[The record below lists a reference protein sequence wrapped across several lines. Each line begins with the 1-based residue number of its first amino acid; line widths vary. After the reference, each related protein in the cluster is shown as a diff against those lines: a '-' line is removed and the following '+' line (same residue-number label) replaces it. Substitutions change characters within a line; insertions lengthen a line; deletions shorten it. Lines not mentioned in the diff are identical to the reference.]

1 MSSIILNYH
10 NRSALIGPSLLASD
24 MSNLTDESRR
34 VMNAGC
40 DYLHLDVMDG
50 HFVPNLTFGAP
61 VIGCI
66 RKNIPKGEVIFDVH
80 LMVSEPQ
87 KWVDDMASAGTDIFT
102 FHIEVDIPKGDDD
115 FKPLIRL
122 IKSKGMKVGIA
133 IKPNTKV
140 DTVYPYLD
148 MLDQVL
154 IMTVEPGFGGQKFM
168 NDMMLKVVELRN
180 KCPNIDIQVDGGLSE
195 DTIDIAAKA
204 GANMIVAGSA
214 VFKSNPAKVISIL
227 KRSVEKYGN
236 GKPDELLSP
245 LIN

>member
-1 MSSIILNYH
+1 MSNYH
-10 NRSALIGPSLLASD
+10 NCSAMIGPSLLASD
-24 MSNLTDESRR
+24 MSNLASESRK

-61 VIGCI
+61 IISCI
-66 RKNIPKGEVIFDVH
+66 RKNIPKGEAILDVH

-87 KWVDDMASAGTDIFT
+87 RWVDDMAAAGSDIFT
-102 FHIEVDIPKGDDD
+102 FHIEVDIPNGDDD
-115 FKPLIRL
+115 FKPLIRM

-140 DTVYPYLD
+140 ETVYPYLD

-154 IMTVEPGFGGQKFM
+154 VMTVEPGFGGQKFM
-168 NDMMLKVVELRN
+168 HDMMPKVIELRK
-180 KCPNIDIQVDGGLSE
+180 KCPDINIQVDGGLSE
-195 DTIDIAAKA
+195 ETIDTAASA

-214 VFKSNPAKVISIL
+214 VFKNDPAKVIAIL

-236 GKPDELLSP
+236 GKSDDQLSP
-245 LIN
+245 LV

>member
-1 MSSIILNYH
+1 MTSYH
-10 NRSALIGPSLLASD
+10 NTPPLIGPSLLASD
-24 MSNLTDESRR
+24 MSNLSSESRR

-61 VIGCI
+61 IIACL
-66 RKNIPKGEVIFDVH
+66 RKNIPKGEAILDVH

-87 KWVDDMASAGTDIFT
+87 KWVDDMASAGSDIFT
-102 FHIEVDIPKGDDD
+102 FHIEVDVPKGDDD
-115 FKPLIRL
+115 FKPLINL

-133 IKPNTKV
+133 IKPNTSIE
-140 DTVYPYLD
+140 TVFPYLD

-154 IMTVEPGFGGQKFM
+154 VMTVEPGFGGQKFM
-168 NDMMLKVVELRN
+168 IDMMPKVTELRKRRPEIN
-180 KCPNIDIQVDGGLSE
+180 IQVDGGLSE
-195 DTIDIAAKA
+195 ETIDTAAIA

-214 VFKSNPAKVISIL
+214 VFKSDPAKVIAIL

-236 GKPDELLSP
+236 GKADDQLSP
-245 LIN
+245 LV

>member
-1 MSSIILNYH
+1 MSKYH
-10 NRSALIGPSLLASD
+10 NSPALIGPSLLASD
-24 MSNLTDESRR
+24 MSNLSSESRR

-61 VIGCI
+61 IIACL
-66 RKNIPKGEVIFDVH
+66 RKNIPKGEAILDVH

-87 KWVDDMASAGTDIFT
+87 KWVDDMASAGSDIFT

-140 DTVYPYLD
+140 DTVYPYID
-148 MLDQVL
+148 MLDLVL

-180 KCPNIDIQVDGGLSE
+180 KFPDIDIQVDGGLSE
-195 DTIDIAAKA
+195 DTIDTAAKA

-236 GKPDELLSP
+236 GKSDDLLSP